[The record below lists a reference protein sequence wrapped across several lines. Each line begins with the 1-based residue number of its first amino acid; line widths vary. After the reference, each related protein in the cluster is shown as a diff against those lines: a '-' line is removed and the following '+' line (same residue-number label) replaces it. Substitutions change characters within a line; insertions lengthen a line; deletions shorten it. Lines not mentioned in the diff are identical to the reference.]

1 MKRFVI
7 AGIILVLLV
16 GCAYGCHYIPPT
28 EEPPTEPPVDEPP
41 VEPPVDEPPVEPVDE
56 PEPPEPVVKQVVK
69 QEPPKTVG
77 MQCTA

>member
-41 VEPPVDEPPVEPVDE
+41 VD
-56 PEPPEPVVKQVVK
+56 EPPEPV
-69 QEPPKTVG
+69 EPVEPVEPIEQSEPKTVG